1 MINLNKNIINLH
13 LNPLI
18 IFKLKKLEFT
28 KIGDLI
34 MTSYP
39 ELFYTKLF
47 TNEQLESIQNSLNKL
62 CLDYVSEIDLSNI
75 SYLKKELL
83 SFCFNE
89 YQEKLYQ
96 NHHKTYDETKI
107 EPLIYSDSIN
117 IVKKLLFMYEQTY
130 SKKIEPDTKIL
141 LDNFLKKYPYMTI
154 ADFVDIYPN
163 EIDLSIINLIG
174 EVLGLP
180 INRKLS
186 HDRLIARENRIFNQ
200 ENVQSEKIQ
209 LYIDNFSSN
218 EKIENFIKKSKGKT
232 FKKTITKNH

>member
-1 MINLNKNIINLH
+1 
-13 LNPLI
+13 
-18 IFKLKKLEFT
+18 
-28 KIGDLI
+28 

-39 ELFYTKLF
+39 ELFYTKIF
-47 TNEQLESIQNSLNKL
+47 TEEELNDIQNSLNKL

-107 EPLIYSDSIN
+107 EPLSYSDSIN

-180 INRKLS
+180 INRKIS

-218 EKIENFIKKSKGKT
+218 EKIENFVNNSKGKT

>member
-117 IVKKLLFMYEQTY
+117 IVKNFY
-130 SKKIEPDTKIL
+130 SCMSKHIQKK
-141 LDNFLKKYPYMTI
+141 
-154 ADFVDIYPN
+154 
-163 EIDLSIINLIG
+163 
-174 EVLGLP
+174 
-180 INRKLS
+180 
-186 HDRLIARENRIFNQ
+186 
-200 ENVQSEKIQ
+200 
-209 LYIDNFSSN
+209 
-218 EKIENFIKKSKGKT
+218 
-232 FKKTITKNH
+232 

>member
-1 MINLNKNIINLH
+1 
-13 LNPLI
+13 
-18 IFKLKKLEFT
+18 
-28 KIGDLI
+28 
-34 MTSYP
+34 
-39 ELFYTKLF
+39 
-47 TNEQLESIQNSLNKL
+47 
-62 CLDYVSEIDLSNI
+62 
-75 SYLKKELL
+75 
-83 SFCFNE
+83 
-89 YQEKLYQ
+89 
-96 NHHKTYDETKI
+96 
-107 EPLIYSDSIN
+107 
-117 IVKKLLFMYEQTY
+117 MYEQTY

>member
-18 IFKLKKLEFT
+18 IFKLKKLKFT
-28 KIGDLI
+28 KIGNLL

-39 ELFYTKLF
+39 ELFYTKIF
-47 TNEQLESIQNSLNKL
+47 TEEELNDIQNSLNKL
-62 CLDYVSEIDLSNI
+62 CLDYVSEINLSNI

-232 FKKTITKNH
+232 LKKTITKNH